1 LGLGEL
7 VRLLTHPQQQLALI
21 PLLLALQLLLLLAVG
36 AEEVRDR
43 SLAVMAAL
51 VVENLEL
58 GVLLVQVLRD
68 RDMME
73 VAEQRIQAVGAAA
86 LAQ

>member
-1 LGLGEL
+1 MLVEL
-7 VRLLTHPQQQLALI
+7 VRLLTQPQQQSALI
-21 PLLLALQLLLLLAVG
+21 PLLLALQLLLLR
-36 AEEVRDR
+36 EEDEAGVRDR

-58 GVLLVQVLRD
+58 GVLLVQVFRD
-68 RDMME
+68 RDMLE
-73 VAEQRIQAVGAAA
+73 AVEQHIQVAVAVG

>member
-1 LGLGEL
+1 LVLVEL
-7 VRLLTHPQQQLALI
+7 VRLLTHPQQQSALI
-21 PLLLALQLLLLLAVG
+21 LYLVLSLLREEDE
-36 AEEVRDR
+36 EEVRDR

-73 VAEQRIQAVGAAA
+73 VAEQHIQAVGAAA